1 MDRYSTTFAGASVN
15 RVTVLQFILIMLV
28 LQRSRG
34 SGPGEGSA
42 TFSFS
47 PNDDL
52 QLQGFPS
59 RIECDA
65 MSDFS

>member
-1 MDRYSTTFAGASVN
+1 MDRTGATYSEAPVN
-15 RVTVLQFILIMLV
+15 RDAVLRFILIMLF

-34 SGPGEGSA
+34 SCQGEGSA

-59 RIECDA
+59 SIECDA
-65 MSDFS
+65 TSSFS

>member
-1 MDRYSTTFAGASVN
+1 MDRTGATYVEAPVN
-15 RVTVLQFILIMLV
+15 RDAVLQFILIMLF
-28 LQRSRG
+28 LQRSKG
-34 SGPGEGSA
+34 SCPGEGSA

-59 RIECDA
+59 SIECDA
-65 MSDFS
+65 TSDFS